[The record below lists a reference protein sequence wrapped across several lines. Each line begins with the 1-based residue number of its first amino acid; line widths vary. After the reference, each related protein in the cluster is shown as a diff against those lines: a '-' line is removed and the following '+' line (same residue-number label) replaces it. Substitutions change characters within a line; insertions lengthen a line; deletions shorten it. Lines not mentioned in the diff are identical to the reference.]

1 MRYLLLLLTF
11 STAVYGQVTL
21 NEISAVNNTTAE
33 DLDGNSSDWIEL
45 ANASTS
51 IANIGGYFLTD
62 DPTDLTKAT
71 AQVDELA
78 QRWFRT
84 ALLVTN

>member
-51 IANIGGYFLTD
+51 IGVPDAV
-62 DPTDLTKAT
+62 
-71 AQVDELA
+71 Q
-78 QRWFRT
+78 
-84 ALLVTN
+84 ALRLRK